1 MGEERLELL
10 LDEAAT
16 NRQRSAMTE
25 SKPSLNDTNNAQLAW
40 ARYRTTLKWMMI
52 PSAAAA
58 VGALLWMHYYGGG
71 LTIAVA
77 LATTFGVG
85 LTVMMAAA
93 LMGLVFLSSG
103 SGHDEDVD
111 AQSKETAV
119 RPDETD

>member
-1 MGEERLELL
+1 
-10 LDEAAT
+10 
-16 NRQRSAMTE
+16 MTE
-25 SKPSLNDTNNAQLAW
+25 SRPSLDDANNAQLAW
-40 ARYRTTLKWMMI
+40 TRYRTTLKWMMI

-58 VGALLWMHYYGGG
+58 FAALLWMHYYGGG
-71 LTIAVA
+71 LTVAVA